1 MRIYILQLY
10 TFFHFSRTK
19 WVKADGVEFKK
30 GAGIVFGMKNDL
42 PQVGQITSVYVINGG
57 TVLFRATPFTSSWLP
72 HFRGYTIHE
81 EPHVHEKLWYMSQ
94 LVLHT
99 PVHIRRPQALPS
111 SKLFITLP
119 HHVHE
124 H

>member
-1 MRIYILQLY
+1 MAFIFYSS
-10 TFFHFSRTK
+10 THFSRTK

-72 HFRGYTIHE
+72 HFRGYTLHE
-81 EPHVHEKLWYMSQ
+81 QPHVHEKLLYMSQ
-94 LVLHT
+94 FYILLYIFVDHKPFLLVNYSLLYL
-99 PVHIRRPQALPS
+99 IM
-111 SKLFITLP
+111 FMNIN
-119 HHVHE
+119 
-124 H
+124 